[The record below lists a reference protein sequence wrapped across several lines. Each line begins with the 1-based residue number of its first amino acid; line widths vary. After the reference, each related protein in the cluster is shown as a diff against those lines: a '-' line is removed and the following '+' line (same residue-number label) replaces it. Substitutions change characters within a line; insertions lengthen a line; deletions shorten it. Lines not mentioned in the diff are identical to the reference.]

1 MHTGLVPSARVRM
14 RTDSM
19 RPTMSASVGCPV
31 NTHAAY
37 QRSGTACS
45 VTAASLGAGA
55 LLASC
60 GQSKS
65 WFVAA
70 VACRYPGNNCTEGK
84 RLHCPLEKHDVT
96 PLKHFN
102 NNCTALPGTIPACCP

>member
-1 MHTGLVPSARVRM
+1 MSKDRDAQAHHGASIQVHMEQDTSAHGCGAAAHTGLVPSARVRT

-19 RPTMSASVGCPV
+19 RPMMSASVGCPV

-60 GQSKS
+60 RQNMECFLWIWERMKLPS
-65 WFVAA
+65 
-70 VACRYPGNNCTEGK
+70 
-84 RLHCPLEKHDVT
+84 LHCME
-96 PLKHFN
+96 
-102 NNCTALPGTIPACCP
+102 C